1 MDTDWIFQGEIDSEQ
16 KNYVLLSYFQKLN
29 KDLEQIKMY
38 PMFTELSLHLGNLQ
52 TLLNRN
58 QILYIDKKLKT
69 NGDEIYLSDLKVKDI
84 PQMTVEEFA
93 EYQKILRDSH
103 TKIFDYFNIAKALW
117 YPMFTEL
124 SLHLGNLQTL
134 LNRNQ
139 ILYIDK
145 KLKTNGDEIYLSDLK
160 VKDIPQMTVEE
171 FAEYQKIL
179 RDSHTKIFDYFN
191 IAKALWSV
199 AYDSIDIRVKRN
211 RKNLHI
217 KNGFFYTEIN
227 NQIHIWSYKI
237 SKIQK
242 TINQTKITT
251 KLLYKGN
258 GDDLTII
265 QLISK
270 FSKTYK
276 DKKEK
281 DCPIFEI
288 ICNQI
293 FPLSETLLPIFK
305 RKVSTI
311 INQTVRDKKL
321 LENGVQ

>member
-1 MDTDWIFQGEIDSEQ
+1 MRKNSNNFVMDTDWIFQGEIDSEQ

-58 QILYIDKKLKT
+58 QILYIDKKLK
-69 NGDEIYLSDLKVKDI
+69 
-84 PQMTVEEFA
+84 P
-93 EYQKILRDSH
+93 
-103 TKIFDYFNIAKALW
+103 
-117 YPMFTEL
+117 
-124 SLHLGNLQTL
+124 
-134 LNRNQ
+134 
-139 ILYIDK
+139 
-145 KLKTNGDEIYLSDLK
+145 NGDEIYLSDLK

-199 AYDSIDIRVKRN
+199 VYDSMDIRVKRN
-211 RKNLHI
+211 RKNLES
-217 KNGFFYTEIN
+217 KNGFFYSDIN
-227 NQIHIWSYKI
+227 DQIYIWTYKI

-251 KLLYKGN
+251 KLLYKGDR
-258 GDDLTII
+258 DDLTIT

-276 DKKEK
+276 EMKEK
-281 DCPIFEI
+281 EYPIFEI
-288 ICNQI
+288 ICKQI
-293 FPLSETLLPIFK
+293 FPLNETMLPIFK

-311 INQTVRDKKL
+311 INQTVRDKRL
-321 LENGVQ
+321 LENGVH

>member
-1 MDTDWIFQGEIDSEQ
+1 MKKNSNNFVMDTDWIFQGEIDSEQ

-58 QILYIDKKLKT
+58 QILYIEKKLK
-69 NGDEIYLSDLKVKDI
+69 S
-84 PQMTVEEFA
+84 
-93 EYQKILRDSH
+93 
-103 TKIFDYFNIAKALW
+103 
-117 YPMFTEL
+117 
-124 SLHLGNLQTL
+124 
-134 LNRNQ
+134 
-139 ILYIDK
+139 
-145 KLKTNGDEIYLSDLK
+145 NGDEIYLSDLK

-211 RKNLHI
+211 RKNLYI
-217 KNGFFYTEIN
+217 KNGFFYSKIN
-227 NQIHIWSYKI
+227 DQFYIWTYKI

-251 KLLYKGN
+251 
-258 GDDLTII
+258 
-265 QLISK
+265 
-270 FSKTYK
+270 F
-276 DKKEK
+276 
-281 DCPIFEI
+281 
-288 ICNQI
+288 
-293 FPLSETLLPIFK
+293 
-305 RKVSTI
+305 
-311 INQTVRDKKL
+311 
-321 LENGVQ
+321 